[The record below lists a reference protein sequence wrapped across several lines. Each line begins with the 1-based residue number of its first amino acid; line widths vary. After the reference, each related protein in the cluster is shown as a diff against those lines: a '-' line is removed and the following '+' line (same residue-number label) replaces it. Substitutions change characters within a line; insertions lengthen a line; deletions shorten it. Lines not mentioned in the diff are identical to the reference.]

1 MHCFL
6 SIFILLG
13 AKTTHQIKG
22 KTFTCLNLIFKM
34 VDKECEAK
42 VGLLDLRLTYQL
54 VSGFLVSDAPGPS
67 GLDAGSSLG

>member
-1 MHCFL
+1 
-6 SIFILLG
+6 
-13 AKTTHQIKG
+13 
-22 KTFTCLNLIFKM
+22 M